1 MQAAPRGSS
10 LMSKP
15 IWFDSINFCW
25 CFEGW
30 GLIDLMKCW
39 PSCLADGTLNL
50 PCLVQEV
57 NLCVPG
63 ESKAIAYPQK
73 SSGCCPDLC
82 NPLTWSTARYF
93 SKWWYHPQQ
102 PMLKN
107 IYPLWGAKDN
117 LTTFNPK
124 QRRGLPICPSLA
136 FSPAEVATW
145 GSQLLW
151 PSVPFLMSYNED
163 CSLDEG
169 NTHHSTTRNTVPFLP
184 HRF

>member
-1 MQAAPRGSS
+1 MLLFTDSIQKVNNTHMQAAPRGSS

-25 CFEGW
+25 CFECW

-82 NPLTWSTARYF
+82 NPLALQGTSVNGDTTLISQCWRIFIHYGGQKTNS
-93 SKWWYHPQQ
+93 
-102 PMLKN
+102 
-107 IYPLWGAKDN
+107 PLSIPSRGEDSPSAPALPSPLPRRLHGAASCCDP
-117 LTTFNPK
+117 LC
-124 QRRGLPICPSLA
+124 LS
-136 FSPAEVATW
+136 
-145 GSQLLW
+145 
-151 PSVPFLMSYNED
+151 
-163 CSLDEG
+163 
-169 NTHHSTTRNTVPFLP
+169 
-184 HRF
+184 